1 MLADARRRRTLSE
14 RSSTRFYSLTQQSAI
29 DKLPTFWELSTQR
42 HCASTSQRYLFYHAI
57 ELYLKAF
64 LRAGN
69 FPLDKVERFRHR
81 FHRLRDTCTSLGL
94 ALDLHEREVLTL
106 IGTDETYIRA
116 RYLRTES
123 YSEVAVKDLSWA
135 AASIAQKVG
144 VQLRQRRIPLQRI
157 EPSRFSRT

>member
-1 MLADARRRRTLSE
+1 MDEDDRTNALGLFNSAECYRQAADILGTEHAKAL
-14 RSSTRFYSLTQQSAI
+14 RFDQPI
-29 DKLPTFWELSTQR
+29 
-42 HCASTSQRYLFYHAI
+42 RYLFYHAI

-116 RYLRTES
+116 RYLRTEF

-144 VQLRQRRIPLQRI
+144 VQLRHRRIPLQRI